1 MKKQLA
7 VLLAVS
13 CLIGCNATTT
23 KQKPTSATDTT
34 YQTSADVIVVGAG
47 AAGMTAAITAAEN
60 GTKVILLEKSNKV
73 GGNTFCA
80 VNGINAA
87 DAKVQLENAEYQTN
101 GSKQGLKELQMNNP
115 DAKEELVDAFVNHS
129 GEVID
134 WLSGLGVQF
143 EVDIQHDQRN
153 QTTNYYMLK
162 TTGEEPTSITMLSA
176 LSKQLEKTDGLTLY
190 KNMDVYDIL
199 TKDGK
204 VDGVVAKDKDGKEIE
219 YHASKVVLAT
229 GGFGQNRELV
239 GKVNPRL
246 ANAITDEIAPTTGE
260 GLLMAQKLGAATVNL
275 DAIQTFPHVIDGYG
289 LITPMNLPGGFVPDA
304 IYVNSSAKRF
314 TAERFEAVD
323 DVLTQKGGVAYCIFT
338 EKNLNDTLRS
348 ILQAG
353 FIKEGN
359 TVEELAENLGLDK
372 DTLKEMVN
380 AFNQDI
386 ADGKD
391 DEFGRDKNLN
401 PIEGKLYGY
410 QFGVGAHYFMG
421 GILINANTEV
431 LKEDGTVISGLYAA
445 GEVTG
450 GFHGTFRVDGSGLG
464 DSFTFGRIAGTTVS
478 K

>member
-1 MKKQLA
+1 
-7 VLLAVS
+7 
-13 CLIGCNATTT
+13 
-23 KQKPTSATDTT
+23 
-34 YQTSADVIVVGAG
+34 
-47 AAGMTAAITAAEN
+47 
-60 GTKVILLEKSNKV
+60 
-73 GGNTFCA
+73 
-80 VNGINAA
+80 
-87 DAKVQLENAEYQTN
+87 
-101 GSKQGLKELQMNNP
+101 
-115 DAKEELVDAFVNHS
+115 
-129 GEVID
+129 
-134 WLSGLGVQF
+134 
-143 EVDIQHDQRN
+143 
-153 QTTNYYMLK
+153 
-162 TTGEEPTSITMLSA
+162 
-176 LSKQLEKTDGLTLY
+176 
-190 KNMDVYDIL
+190 MDVYDIL

-204 VDGVVAKDKDGKEIE
+204 VDGVVAKDKNGKEVE

-239 GKVNPRL
+239 GKINPRL

-275 DAIQTFPHVIDGYG
+275 DAIQTFPHVIAGYG
-289 LITPMNLPGGFVPDA
+289 LVTPMNLPGGFVPDA

-323 DVLTQKGGVAYCIFT
+323 DVLAQKDGVVYCIFT

-348 ILQAG
+348 IVQAG
-353 FIKEGN
+353 FIKEGD
-359 TVEELAENLGLDK
+359 TVEELAENLGLNK
-372 DTLKEMVN
+372 DALKETVT

-431 LKEDGTVISGLYAA
+431 LKEDGTTIGGLYAA

-464 DSFTFGRIAGTTVS
+464 DSFTFGRIAGTEVS